1 MRPLSGQDA
10 PIGLSFEPGTLQ
22 VVGLDAPLRRGPLGQ
37 QALEHAAR
45 HPDGAAVF
53 ADLDPELHRLP
64 FGIPAGVV
72 GKGEKHETGL
82 SRTGPRRKQLVG
94 IVDPHKRDAVLI
106 GAVHGEPKIRLYRVA
121 ELALVDCSSAFGK
134 APTPESPV
142 GIGRAPVDS
151 ELDVPGAARLFLPV
165 DDRNHSQLLHTDAVG
180 MWWGKSTGR
189 SERI

>member
-1 MRPLSGQDA
+1 MMRPLSGQDA
-10 PIGLSFEPGTLQ
+10 PIGLSLEPGTLQ
-22 VVGLDAPLRRGPLGQ
+22 VVGLDAALRRGPLGQ
-37 QALEHAAR
+37 QVLEHAPR
-45 HPDGAAVF
+45 HPDGF

-121 ELALVDCSSAFGK
+121 ELALVDCSSAFGE
-134 APTPESPV
+134 APTPESPI
-142 GIGRAPVDS
+142 GIGRAPVDF
-151 ELDVPGAARLFLPV
+151 ELDVPGSARLFLPF
-165 DDRNHSQLLHTDAVG
+165 DHCNHSQLLPTDAVG
-180 MWWGKSTGR
+180 IWWRENTGR